1 MIFTLEFEAYRDTY
15 SSYIK
20 NSTFKNSFTIF
31 SSVVSSLVDN
41 FLKIVYYAIVG
52 MLSSQLFPPRSPHS
66 KSSKTGSFDKP
77 AFINMKKK
85 TVMLSRYKCKTL
97 RMTVNTKITIKT
109 LFSVS
114 NFHFCNE
121 DMGSVTLPPC
131 TGPQYTQHQS

>member
-1 MIFTLEFEAYRDTY
+1 
-15 SSYIK
+15 
-20 NSTFKNSFTIF
+20 
-31 SSVVSSLVDN
+31 
-41 FLKIVYYAIVG
+41 

-121 DMGSVTLPPC
+121 DMGSVTLPPPLHWPAVH
-131 TGPQYTQHQS
+131 TAPILINRLLNK

>member
-1 MIFTLEFEAYRDTY
+1 
-15 SSYIK
+15 
-20 NSTFKNSFTIF
+20 
-31 SSVVSSLVDN
+31 
-41 FLKIVYYAIVG
+41 

-121 DMGSVTLPPC
+121 DMGSVTLPPALARS
-131 TGPQYTQHQS
+131 THSTNLD